1 MSLLTSRPT
10 RWHLADPHATMRPM
24 MRALSAVLAALC
36 VVGLAACPPA
46 AAPIEPVKPTQP
58 TPPPDAPPAPV
69 ALDQDLPRLAER
81 ATKLYQE
88 VAAAFAAA
96 GENCTDATTR
106 LSTLQKANADV
117 IAANAKV
124 LHDGRARAL
133 RMALE
138 PHAEAL
144 DAAAKAI
151 VDSKTMTKCSGDRT
165 FTDTFDELVGAPP

>member
-1 MSLLTSRPT
+1 LDLR
-10 RWHLADPHATMRPM
+10 ATMLLMTR
-24 MRALSAVLAALC
+24 LNVAALGVLC
-36 VVGLAACPPA
+36 VLVYSGCPPA
-46 AAPIEPVKPTQP
+46 ATPVEPVKPTQP
-58 TPPPDAPPAPV
+58 APPPDAPPAPI

-81 ATKLYQE
+81 ATALYQE

-96 GENCTDATTR
+96 GENCADATTR
-106 LSTLQKANADV
+106 LSALQKANADV

-124 LHDGRARAL
+124 LHEGRARAL

-151 VDSKTMTKCSGDRT
+151 VQSKTMAACSADRT
-165 FTDTFDELVGAPP
+165 FTNTFDELVGAPP